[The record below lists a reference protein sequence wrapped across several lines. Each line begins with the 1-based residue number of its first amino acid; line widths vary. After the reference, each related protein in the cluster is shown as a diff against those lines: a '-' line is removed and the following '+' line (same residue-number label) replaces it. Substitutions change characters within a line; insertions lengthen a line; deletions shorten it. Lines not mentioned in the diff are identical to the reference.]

1 MIVWYAG
8 VISLVVIT
16 VFIVLSL
23 YFATRA
29 PSSEPTPSIIEG
41 LYKIRSGYFVILVLA
56 IVATLTV
63 TLSSKRMPYPELQ
76 KGEPDVVVEATGI
89 TWSWDLKIKGEQE
102 GEETSAEENG
112 LVLPAGKIIEF
123 QVNTEDVTHGFG
135 VYNSDGK
142 LLLQTQVMPG
152 YTNKVRHVFKPGTYH
167 VFCMEYCG
175 QLHQNMFAKFTVQ

>member
-29 PSSEPTPSIIEG
+29 PSDEPTPGIIAG
-41 LYKIRSGYFVILVLA
+41 LYKIRSGYFIILVLA
-56 IVATLTV
+56 IVATLTI
-63 TLSSKRMPYPELQ
+63 TLSSKRMPYPQLQ
-76 KGEPDVVVEATGI
+76 SGEPDIIVEATGI
-89 TWSWDLKIKGEQE
+89 IWSWDLKIKGKQE
-102 GEETSAEENG
+102 GEDATDG
-112 LVLPAGKIIEF
+112 LVLPAGKIVDF
-123 QVNTEDVTHGFG
+123 VVNTEDVTHGFG

-142 LLLQTQVMPG
+142 LILQTQVMPG
-152 YTNKVRHVFKPGTYH
+152 YANKVRHKFKPGVYH

-175 QLHQNMFAKFTVQ
+175 QLHHNMFAKFTVQ

>member
-29 PSSEPTPSIIEG
+29 PSSEPTPSIIAG
-41 LYKIRSGYFVILVLA
+41 LYKIRAGYFIILILA
-56 IVATLTV
+56 IVATLTI
-63 TLSSKRMPYPELQ
+63 TLSSKRMPYPQLQ
-76 KGEPDVVVEATGI
+76 SGNPDVVVEVTGI
-89 TWSWDLKIKGEQE
+89 TWSWDLKIQGGQE
-102 GEETSAEENG
+102 GEDVTSG
-112 LVLPAGKIIEF
+112 DLVLPAGKIIEF
-123 QVNTEDVTHGFG
+123 HVNTEDVTHGFG

-142 LLLQTQVMPG
+142 LILQTQVMPG
-152 YTNKVRHVFKPGTYH
+152 YTNKVRHKFKPGAYH